1 MVSSK
6 SVYVHRAISFCSRGG
21 GGCLPTILAMSLG
34 LKRSRFSIAGLIS
47 GAITIG
53 FCGFLGFASL
63 EFATR
68 TIFFPEWVGLLPTTT
83 GTNPHFGNFNLPN
96 LRIRRFSPANYDVVN
111 TTNNFGFRDRQDGF
125 ESDLGGVWVF
135 GDSNTFGMGL
145 NDSDIFTE
153 LMNKAGIPTANLAGL
168 SNNSQRNLRVL
179 RRLKA
184 MGYQPKAA
192 VIALSMN
199 FTPTPAVVEDLVI
212 NDAALLP
219 AAQLG
224 KKLSNLMGVKIPPFL
239 QVKIMLLRNVATY
252 GFVKTH
258 LVSIPMV
265 RDYLREQGLVQDIDL
280 LPMGPAWLTDV
291 SRLSDVEVAAAALAD
306 TLANMREVLGPI
318 PFGVIL
324 LPNLQHLYPVRFKKF
339 LTHMGMSPM
348 TRDAA
353 QPYVAIRSA
362 LEARHIS
369 VVEVLDALFDIE
381 PNEPMAHLENINNHF
396 SWPKDW

>member
-6 SVYVHRAISFCSRGG
+6 SVYVYHAISFCSWGG
-21 GGCLPTILAMSLG
+21 GDCLPTILAMSLG
-34 LKRSRFSIAGLIS
+34 LKKSRFSIAGLIS

-83 GTNPHFGNFNLPN
+83 GTNPHFGTFNLPN
-96 LRIRRFSPANYDVVN
+96 LRIRR
-111 TTNNFGFRDRQDGF
+111 
-125 ESDLGGVWVF
+125 F

-168 SNNSQRNLRVL
+168 RDDSQRNLRVL

-184 MGYQPKAA
+184 MGYQPKA
-192 VIALSMN
+192 VMIALSMN
-199 FTPTPAVVEDLVI
+199 FTPTPTVVEDLVI

-224 KKLSNLMGVKIPPFL
+224 RKLSNLMGVKIPPFG
-239 QVKIMLLRNVATY
+239 QVKIILLRNVATY
-252 GFVKTH
+252 GFLKTH
-258 LVSIPMV
+258 LVSISTV
-265 RDYLREQGLVQDIDL
+265 RDYLRDQGLVQDIDL
-280 LPMGPAWLTDV
+280 LPMGSAWLTDV

-324 LPNLQHLYPVRFKKF
+324 LPNLHHLYPVRFKKY

-348 TRDAA
+348 TREAA
-353 QPYVAIRSA
+353 QPYVAVRSA

-369 VVEVLDALFDIE
+369 VVEVLDTMQATGDPQLVFYNDV
-381 PNEPMAHLENINNHF
+381 HF
-396 SWPKDW
+396 NAKGHKVIAKVVGDWVGTR